1 MIPGTDL
8 SGKFALD
15 VTGVEALKREA
26 RADPDKA
33 LRSAAQQ
40 FEALLMQMMLKSMRE
55 AADMGASTDS
65 QDGKLYKSML
75 DQQLSIALAKRG
87 LGLADTMVRQL
98 SRGGSTDAVEG
109 AADPADAAL
118 HVEQPFVRRARTT
131 PAASPAPAPATSLPG
146 VVPTP
151 AGATS
156 TELPQTA
163 RDFIG
168 RMWPHAL
175 EAARS
180 TGIAPH
186 FILGQAALES
196 GWGRGEIRMADG
208 NTSHNLFGIKAGR
221 GWQGAV
227 ADVMTTEFV
236 NGAPIKTVERFRAYA
251 SYADA
256 FKDYAN
262 LLASNPRY
270 AQVLN
275 ERTDPAAFARGLQ
288 QAGYATDPNYA
299 DKLTRVITGAIM
311 RTGLGG

>member
-1 MIPGTDL
+1 MIPGADL
-8 SGKFALD
+8 SAKFALD
-15 VTGVEALKREA
+15 VHGVEALKREA

-55 AADMGASTDS
+55 AADAGASTDS
-65 QDGKLYKSML
+65 QDSKLYKSML

-87 LGLADTMVRQL
+87 IGLADTMVRQL
-98 SRGGSTDAVEG
+98 SRGGS
-109 AADPADAAL
+109 AAPAEAATGEPADGA
-118 HVEQPFVRRARTT
+118 HPVERPGVPGARAT
-131 PAASPAPAPATSLPG
+131 PAPG
-146 VVPTP
+146 VSVPRETRLP
-151 AGATS
+151 LPAAGAVTS
-156 TELPQTA
+156 DLPQTA

-175 EAARS
+175 EAARA

-208 NTSHNLFGIKAGR
+208 GASHNLFGIKAGR
-221 GWQGAV
+221 GWQGQV
-227 ADVMTTEFV
+227 ADVATTEYV
-236 NGAPIKTVERFRAYA
+236 NGAPVKTVERFRAYA

-262 LLASNPRY
+262 LLAGNPRY
-270 AQVLN
+270 AHVLN
-275 ERTDPAAFARGLQ
+275 ERVDPAAFARGLQ
-288 QAGYATDPNYA
+288 QAGYATDPHYA